1 MTVNNITFATKK
13 PPNWSMKRHRP
24 ESQCTHSAF
33 SCTAK
38 RSWVGGWGPQFR
50 LWRPWINTGHL
61 LPYFWPRTQKH
72 FTAWCL
78 SLCLLRKYNEMQLRH
93 KDKIRRA
100 KETFIHEVKQRDS
113 RIKQLEN
120 ELSESKLQVEKVRE
134 DTKGFS
140 CKGRQGS
147 RLQCVCRSVPFSK

>member
-1 MTVNNITFATKK
+1 M
-13 PPNWSMKRHRP
+13 H
-24 ESQCTHSAF
+24 
-33 SCTAK
+33 
-38 RSWVGGWGPQFR
+38 
-50 LWRPWINTGHL
+50 
-61 LPYFWPRTQKH
+61 
-72 FTAWCL
+72 
-78 SLCLLRKYNEMQLRH
+78 LRH

-140 CKGRQGS
+140 RKGRQGS
-147 RLQCVCRSVPFSK
+147 RLQHVCRSVPSSK